1 MCWART
7 GLRQICMTP
16 VGSRKQF
23 DLNPAETGFVAL
35 HLWNM
40 GDVNG
45 PAVPD
50 GYFVDMGTLESQG
63 ESVRIAD
70 NYIRPAITAARAAG
84 MQVFHVEPGNI
95 AMKYDSVHHMLEDE
109 DTNPP
114 PGPARPPEANPG
126 WNLERADRS
135 HGAGYRDWDGWQ
147 QMRIIQSCDAEPGD
161 QVILTSA
168 QFDRICRSKGIKNL
182 IYTGFATNM
191 CILGSAAATQP
202 MLGYGYK
209 VFLIRE
215 ATLAVE
221 YPDTFPE
228 RLMTRSRAQV
238 LPTSRG
244 RYVRVRPVHRGVP
257 SGGSRPTGRLLPRWD
272 ALTSHACDMWDS
284 LCGRRRSHA
293 NRILGFQQNEGVE
306 A

>member
-1 MCWART
+1 MATETAVALRILGTHWA
-7 GLRQICMTP
+7 TP
-16 VGSRKQF
+16 NLQDAGWVEEEF
-23 DLNPAETGFVAL
+23 NLNPAETGFVAL

-45 PAVPD
+45 PEVPE
-50 GYFVDMGTLESQG
+50 GYFVDMGTLENQG

-70 NYIRPAITAARAAG
+70 NYIRPAIDAARAAG
-84 MQVFHVEPGNI
+84 MQIFHVEPGNI

-126 WNLERADRS
+126 WNAERADRS

-191 CILGSAAATQP
+191 CILGSAGATQP

-228 RLMTRSRAQV
+228 RLMTRS
-238 LPTSRG
+238 
-244 RYVRVRPVHRGVP
+244 
-257 SGGSRPTGRLLPRWD
+257 
-272 ALTSHACDMWDS
+272 ALKY
-284 LCGRRRSHA
+284 
-293 NRILGFQQNEGVE
+293 FQQAVGDTVGYEQFMAACRAV
-306 A
+306 AAARR